1 MKLTM
6 LYDFLLVLLSKRKKP
21 TKNDYFTK
29 HIIFTIIY
37 LLQEQELNPNKYSE
51 QEINMNIFS
60 QPTEHEVY
68 MYAKTQCINMDR
80 YL

>member
-51 QEINMNIFS
+51 QEINMNIFC
-60 QPTEHEVY
+60 PTY
-68 MYAKTQCINMDR
+68 
-80 YL
+80 